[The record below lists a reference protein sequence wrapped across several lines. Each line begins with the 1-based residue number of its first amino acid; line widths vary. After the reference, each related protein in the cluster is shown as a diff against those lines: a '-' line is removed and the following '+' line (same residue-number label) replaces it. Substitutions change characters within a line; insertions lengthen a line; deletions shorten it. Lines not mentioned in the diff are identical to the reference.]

1 VKAEENKISD
11 QCAGTQE
18 REKKQRKLESRVEN
32 LRERKG
38 VLRDKNL

>member
-18 REKKQRKLESRVEN
+18 REKNKESLRVE
-32 LRERKG
+32 
-38 VLRDKNL
+38 